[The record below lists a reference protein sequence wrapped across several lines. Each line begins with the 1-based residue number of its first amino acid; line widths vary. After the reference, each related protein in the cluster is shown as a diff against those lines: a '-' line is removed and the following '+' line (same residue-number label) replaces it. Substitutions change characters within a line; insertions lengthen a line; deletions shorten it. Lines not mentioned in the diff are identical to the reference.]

1 MPPIWLPGNDVPR
14 PGDITLLIRISTR
27 MVLLVVYT
35 RYGTRLLV
43 VYVHNFPDMI
53 YIPICLYS
61 AIMVL
66 VITMVSF

>member
-1 MPPIWLPGNDVPR
+1 
-14 PGDITLLIRISTR
+14 

>member
-1 MPPIWLPGNDVPR
+1 MAPIWLPGNDVPR
-14 PGDITLLIRISTR
+14 PGDIR